1 MDTYVAAHQDKSK
14 NALSKAM
21 EASFVAWEEE
31 LKADQA
37 QFSSEKVSTLDYWF
51 GIVKFPFGLAP
62 KKDSHKY
69 QRLIAK

>member
-21 EASFVAWEEE
+21 EASFVAWGEE

-37 QFSSEKVSTLDYWF
+37 QFCSEKVSTLDYSF
-51 GIVKFPFGLAP
+51 RIVNFPFWVGP
-62 KKDSHKY
+62 QKRPPQVSK
-69 QRLIAK
+69 INC

>member
-1 MDTYVAAHQDKSK
+1 
-14 NALSKAM
+14 M

-37 QFSSEKVSTLDYWF
+37 QFSSEKLSTLDYWF